1 MAQTDSVADFLTRVR
16 NASFVKKDTV
26 ECPSSNTNKKICQI
40 LKMEGFIKDYR
51 EMKDNRQNMLRLYLK
66 YSKEKDRTPA
76 ISNLK
81 RVSKPSLRIYEKHD
95 ELPVVLGGRGIAIVS
110 TSKGILTD
118 NECREMKVG
127 GEVLC
132 LVW

>member
-1 MAQTDSVADFLTRVR
+1 MAQTDSIADFLTQVR

-26 ECPSSNTNKKICQI
+26 ECLSSNTNNKICQI

-51 EMKDNRQNMLRLYLK
+51 EMKDNRQNKLRLYLK
-66 YSKEKDRTPA
+66 YSKDKSRIPA
-76 ISNLK
+76 ITNLK
-81 RVSKPSLRIYEKHD
+81 RISKSSLRIYEKYD
-95 ELPVVLGGRGIAIVS
+95 KLPAVLGGRGIAIVS

-118 NECREMKVG
+118 NECREMKIG